1 MYPPPL
7 LIETTI
13 QGTGCVNC
21 ARPDLW
27 GVSSSQ
33 AIDWTALS
41 RKLSLIKDSSAPV
54 LGIDQF
60 SLLHSKGLNENPS
73 VILCLACPHLD
84 DFS

>member
-41 RKLSLIKDSSAPV
+41 RKVQNHCDELQRSEE
-54 LGIDQF
+54 
-60 SLLHSKGLNENPS
+60 SKNKPE
-73 VILCLACPHLD
+73 
-84 DFS
+84 